1 MFPLQHHPFIMLL
14 LRMVRQSNEIILCT
28 EYFIFIISVDTDT
41 SIIDLMKFLE
51 SKLQSHW
58 YCFGHHLKIPME
70 ELHRIQLTDGQ
81 ASDRCTRQV
90 FSSWRRS
97 NQVASWE
104 PIVEA
109 LKQSGLSL
117 LSDIVFKR
125 YKNPDRTFCQ
135 ICHCSHGLDFKDVDI
150 HDVLSSTQKSMSA

>member
-1 MFPLQHHPFIMLL
+1 MFPLQHHPFIILSL
-14 LRMVRQSNEIILCT
+14 VRMVRQNNEIILCT
-28 EYFIFIISVDTDT
+28 EYLIFIMSVGTDT
-41 SIIDLMKFLE
+41 FIIDLMQFLE
-51 SKLQSHW
+51 SKLQSKW

-70 ELHRIQLTDGQ
+70 DLHSIELTDGL
-81 ASDRCTRQV
+81 ASDRCTRKV
-90 FSSWRRS
+90 IFLWRKS
-97 NQVASWE
+97 NPDASWE

-135 ICHCSHGLDFKDVDI
+135 ICHGLDFKDVDI